1 MITENEGS
9 FFLNKSVSRILERRR
24 EVSER
29 EREHSHEFCY
39 QKYLPFLNTTQ
50 LTHRESKLRLTMGM
64 TGEGEDAKRSDYLGI
79 LAAAH

>member
-1 MITENEGS
+1 MKALV
-9 FFLNKSVSRILERRR
+9 FLNKSVSRILERRR
-24 EVSER
+24 EVR
-29 EREHSHEFCY
+29 ERESTPRVL
-39 QKYLPFLNTTQ
+39 LPKVPLNTTQ